1 MIFRYI
7 EFLKEV
13 KSSKLNLFRD
23 EKVSNL
29 FTSSIEIELET
40 QDRTDGEIDYS
51 EKYVL
56 ELITKIKNS
65 TIKQLS
71 RIEKFDLSEK
81 ISEFID
87 TVLEELQYEW
97 EDYEYCVDKILEE
110 DDYTDESQKLII
122 QIIKPQFLSYFY
134 SDDFSYLEK
143 KFKSNFKDFYSKYKK
158 LIKFEIDNTLD
169 RGIELSNL
177 TYFENIES
185 LIEFVK
191 DFYIDYLNQDYW
203 KFTDNTG
210 IHINL
215 GLKNTES
222 YNPIKGLLFLNDYSD
237 DPFVFKNMEW
247 RMNSKFCGSLIKEL
261 QKDKQVINKS
271 LDFLKSSELE
281 KAEDT
286 LNESLFKILNTQGYK
301 NFGVNLIPLNKF
313 NYIEFRYPGGQIE
326 EKSLIDKLLYFS
338 YVTYLMTNLE
348 IDKKL
353 YQKKLYLFLEK
364 NSIQNASEI

>member
-1 MIFRYI
+1 MIFKYI

-13 KSSKLNLFRD
+13 KSSKLNLFR
-23 EKVSNL
+23 ESKISNL

-51 EKYVL
+51 ERYVS

-65 TIKQLS
+65 TIKQLL
-71 RIEKFDLSEK
+71 RVEQFVLSEE

-87 TVLEELQYEW
+87 SVLEELQYEW
-97 EDYEYCVDKILEE
+97 EDYEYCVDEILEE

-134 SDDFSYLEK
+134 SDDFNYLEK
-143 KFKSNFKDFYSKYKK
+143 KFKSNFKDFYGKYKK

-177 TYFENIES
+177 TYFENVES
-185 LIEFVK
+185 LIQFIK
-191 DFYIDYLNQDYW
+191 DFYVDYINQDYW

-215 GLKNTES
+215 GLKKTES
-222 YNPIKGLLFLNDYSD
+222 YNPIKGLLFLNDYTD
-237 DPFVFKNMEW
+237 DPFVFKNMDW

-261 QKDKQVINKS
+261 QKDKQTIVQS
-271 LDFLKSSELE
+271 LELLKSNEIE
-281 KAEDT
+281 KAEEL

-301 NFGVNLIPLNKF
+301 NFGVNLIPLKKF

-326 EKSLIDKLLYFS
+326 EKSLIDKLLYFT
-338 YVTYLMTNLE
+338 YITYLMTNLE
-348 IDKKL
+348 MDKKL

-364 NSIQNASEI
+364 NS

>member
-1 MIFRYI
+1 MIFKYV

-13 KSSKLNLFRD
+13 KSSKLHLFR
-23 EKVSNL
+23 ESKISNL

-51 EKYVL
+51 ERYVS

-65 TIKQLS
+65 TIKQLL
-71 RIEKFDLSEK
+71 RVEQFVLSEE
-81 ISEFID
+81 ISEFIEN
-87 TVLEELQYEW
+87 VLEELQYEW
-97 EDYEYCVDKILEE
+97 EDYEYCVDEILEE

-134 SDDFSYLEK
+134 SDDFNYLEK
-143 KFKSNFKDFYSKYKK
+143 KFKSNFKDFYVKYKK

-177 TYFENIES
+177 TYFENVES
-185 LIEFVK
+185 LIQFIK
-191 DFYIDYLNQDYW
+191 LFYVDYVNQDYW
-203 KFTDNTG
+203 KLTDNTG

-222 YNPIKGLLFLNDYSD
+222 YNPIKGLLFLNDYTD
-237 DPFVFKNMEW
+237 DPFVFKNMDW

-261 QKDKQVINKS
+261 QKDKQIIVQS
-271 LDFLKSSELE
+271 LELLKSNEIE
-281 KAEDT
+281 KAEEL

-301 NFGVNLIPLNKF
+301 NFGVNLVTLKKF

-338 YVTYLMTNLE
+338 YITYLMTNLE
-348 IDKKL
+348 MDKKL

-364 NSIQNASEI
+364 NS